1 PSSVGQRIGDVALE
15 LFEGID
21 QRLPVRLVGVRAEK
35 LRTLSESA
43 PALWDDDGE
52 WRRVESALDTAAARF
67 GRGAITRATLIS
79 ERGGGT
85 LPSNP
90 RLSRDDPR

>member
-1 PSSVGQRIGDVALE
+1 MKRRAIHWPDVAAVLAAYW
-15 LFEGID
+15 
-21 QRLPVRLVGVRAEK
+21 PVSQGA
-35 LRTLSESA
+35 
-43 PALWDDDGE
+43 ALWDDDGE

-90 RLSRDDPR
+90 RLSRDGPR